1 MNIKD
6 ILAIEEVKGDLDDGE
21 EFYDSQE
28 IGIGAYF
35 RLHHFGY

>member
-1 MNIKD
+1 VNIKD